1 MNKTKEVW
9 CYVYGL
15 LDDDGLVTYCGRSYH
30 PRFRGRSHSHKGNI
44 KILDKFIDIEHK
56 WVQKLKNKGQAQDN
70 KELPLHGEDWD
81 VGDIFSTYIPIKDM
95 KKTGGGQRSITK
107 YDLKGNKLEVFE
119 SLISAVRSMGITN
132 TASIGHCARGRQ
144 NTAYGFIW
152 KYTG

>member
-56 WVQKLKNKGQAQDN
+56 WVQELKNKGQAQN
-70 KELPLHGEDWD
+70 NRELPLYSEDWD
-81 VGDIFSTYIPIKDM
+81 VGDVFPTYIPKEDM
-95 KKTGGGQRSITK
+95 KKMGGKKSITK
-107 YDLKGNKLEVFE
+107 YDLEGNKLEVFE
-119 SLISAVRSMGITN
+119 SINSAARSMGKPN
-132 TASIGHCARGRQ
+132 NNSIGYCVRGQRS
-144 NTAYGFIW
+144 AALGFIW